1 MKKMMTSQEIAGFEL
16 SVHPNAAPGFQEWVF
31 CPGMLFQST
40 GKWWGKRGER
50 NRPHEGLDLLL
61 YRNDEGSIR
70 HIDASFLVPMLADG
84 RIVGMMDDFLGQSI
98 IVEHP
103 SLKGNPEN
111 ILTMYGHTHPLK
123 HVQPGITM
131 RKGNYSA

>member
-111 ILTMYGHTHPLK
+111 ILTMYGHTQPLN